1 MKGKER
7 GKRGL
12 SPVIATVLLIS
23 LALVLVLIIF
33 IWARTWIGEKIQKDL
48 GGGAEA
54 IESFCDDIDFSAEAE
69 LLGGGKINVNNIGNV
84 PLYGIE
90 VRKRGTG
97 AVENLGIGIFDNGL
111 PKGGGKGV
119 SVDFGGSVSSGD
131 ELIVVPVILGEG
143 ETYKKPYTCAEDFA
157 EIARVVA

>member
-1 MKGKER
+1 MNGKER

-23 LALVLVLIIF
+23 LALVLVMIIF

-54 IESFCDDIDFSAEAE
+54 IETFCDDIDFNAEAE
-69 LLGGGKINVNNIGNV
+69 LLNGGRINVNNIGNI
-84 PLYGIE
+84 PLYGVE
-90 VRKRGTG
+90 VRKKG
-97 AVENLGIGIFDNGL
+97 AGVIENIGIGIFDNGL

-119 SVDFGGSVSSGD
+119 FVDFGGDVGIGD